1 MKRVVRES
9 VMKQLMFVVIA
20 ASVLILPDVLF
31 AAQAN
36 GPRALDRVVQQ
47 NEQYERDHLRP
58 SPAANGKHKAT
69 DQSIV
74 EPGSN
79 EDAR

>member
-1 MKRVVRES
+1 MKPVVRES
-9 VMKQLMFVVIA
+9 IMKQLLSVVIA
-20 ASVLILPDVLF
+20 ASVLVLPAVSS

-47 NEQYERDHLRP
+47 NEKYERDHLRQ
-58 SPAANGKHKAT
+58 SPAANGEHKAA

-74 EPGSN
+74 EPTSN
-79 EDAR
+79 GDAR